1 MTTKQLQPN
10 SGKLSNILKGN
21 AYKQKAMSTVSV
33 PKTCIETE
41 EAQLESQNS
50 EVKTISDQK
59 KQVSKNKGY
68 SKNIS
73 LLT

>member
-1 MTTKQLQPN
+1 MAPK
-10 SGKLSNILKGN
+10 K
-21 AYKQKAMSTVSV
+21 KAMSTVSV

-59 KQVSKNKGY
+59 KQVSKKKDY
-68 SKNIS
+68 SENIS
-73 LLT
+73 LVT